1 MKKIII
7 GAVIAAVVIFFI
19 LINVLKKDPGIE
31 VDSEKVQQGTLI
43 QKVSGSGQ
51 IRPEVQVKV
60 SSRVAG
66 KILKLHAKEGDRVK
80 KGALLVELD
89 QEQYRAALDRANY
102 NLDYM
107 IASEKKLKSDLVRAV
122 DLHNKGLLSQAEFEA
137 AQASADAAVSST
149 NQARASKAEAQD
161 QLSKTRL
168 YADMDGIVTKLN
180 KEEGEMTLGSQFQE
194 DVIMIVADLSKMEA
208 AIEVDENDVVNISLG
223 DSAAIEV
230 DAFGDTTL
238 HGRVSEIANS
248 ATIKNMGTQEQVT
261 NFEVVVALQDYNAR
275 LRPGMST
282 TVDII
287 TEVKNN
293 VLKIPIQAVTVREK
307 DKLEKRPA
315 VEQRVEKETEETAQV
330 NGSADKAAKEKQNM
344 KEVVFCVEDSKAV
357 IKPVQLGISDDSY
370 YEVVSGLE
378 AGQSVVTGPFRILSK
393 TLKDGDLLKVKPEGK
408 KASPANNNDRTTAE
422 VD

>member
-1 MKKIII
+1 M
-7 GAVIAAVVIFFI
+7 
-19 LINVLKKDPGIE
+19 
-31 VDSEKVQQGTLI
+31 
-43 QKVSGSGQ
+43 
-51 IRPEVQVKV
+51 
-60 SSRVAG
+60 
-66 KILKLHAKEGDRVK
+66 
-80 KGALLVELD
+80 
-89 QEQYRAALDRANY
+89 
-102 NLDYM
+102 
-107 IASEKKLKSDLVRAV
+107 
-122 DLHNKGLLSQAEFEA
+122 SQAEFEA

-238 HGRVSEIANS
+238 NGRVSEIANS
-248 ATIKNMGTQEQVT
+248 ATIKNLGTQEQVT
-261 NFEVVVALQDYNAR
+261 NFEVVVSLQDYNAR

-307 DKLEKRPA
+307 DKLEKKPA
-315 VEQRVEKETEETAQV
+315 VEQPVEKETEETTQAD
-330 NGSADKAAKEKQNM
+330 GSADKAAKEKQNM
-344 KEVVFCVEDSKAV
+344 KEVVFCVEESKAV
-357 IKPVQLGISDDSY
+357 IKAVQLGISDDSY
-370 YEVVSGLE
+370 YEVISGLE
-378 AGQSVVTGPFRILSK
+378 AGQSVVTGPFRMLSK
-393 TLKDGDLLKVKPEGK
+393 TLKDGDLLKIKPEGK
-408 KASPANNNDRTTAE
+408 KESPESNNDRTTAE
-422 VD
+422 AE

>member
-107 IASEKKLKSDLVRAV
+107 IASEKKLKSDLARAV

-393 TLKDGDLLKVKPEGK
+393 SLKDGDLLKVKPEGK

>member
-7 GAVIAAVVIFFI
+7 IAVAAVVVIVFI
-19 LINVLKKDPGIE
+19 LANVLKKEKGTE
-31 VDSEKVQQGTLI
+31 VDVEKIQQGTLI

-89 QEQYRAALDRANY
+89 QEQYRAALDRANF

-107 IASEKKLKSDLVRAV
+107 KASEKKLKSDLDRAV

-137 AQASADAAVSST
+137 AQAASEAAVSST
-149 NQARASKAEAQD
+149 NQARASRVEAQD

-168 YADMDGIVTKLN
+168 YADMDGVVTKLN

-208 AIEVDENDVVNISLG
+208 AIEVDENDVINISLG

-238 HGRVSEIANS
+238 KGRVSEIANS
-248 ATIKNMGTQEQVT
+248 ATIKNLGTQEQVT
-261 NFEVVVALQDYNAR
+261 NFEVVVAVQDYNAK

-282 TVDII
+282 TVDIV
-287 TEVKNN
+287 TEIKNN

-307 DKLEKRPA
+307 DKLEKKPT
-315 VEQRVEKETEETAQV
+315 VEQPVEQETAEASST
-330 NGSADKAAKEKQNM
+330 NESADKAAKDKQNM
-344 KEVVFCVEDSKAV
+344 KEVVFCVEDNKAV
-357 IKPVQLGISDDSY
+357 IKPLKLGISDDTY
-370 YEVVSGLE
+370 YEVISGLE
-378 AGQSVVTGPFRILSK
+378 VGQTVVTGPFKVLSK
-393 TLKDGDLLKVKPEGK
+393 TLKDGDLLTVKKENK
-408 KASPANNNDRTTAE
+408 KESNERNSERTTAE